1 MDPSAPPSPR
11 RAEAEGAWPPPLGHA
26 PSRPGHAPLRA
37 VLLGPPGV
45 GKSSLAR
52 AFRWPRPPPATPPPT
67 PGEGPEPP
75 LSRWLR
81 VDGAE
86 EELELRDGDEEAAAQ
101 ADALL
106 LVFSLT
112 DRASFAALGP
122 AARGLRGGGGGGG
135 GVAPPAPPLLLV
147 ANKSDLARA
156 RHVTAREIRGLASV
170 LRCPHVET
178 SAELRLGTEEL
189 FAAAVREGRGHRR
202 RCHDDEDAA
211 AAADGCRGDG
221 ALRRRRSLT
230 GRAKRFLA
238 GLVPL
243 SRQRSR
249 SCSDLAGI

>member
-1 MDPSAPPSPR
+1 W
-11 RAEAEGAWPPPLGHA
+11 AEPPPHSPAPSDHA
-26 PSRPGHAPLRA
+26 PSSFGPAPLRA

-52 AFRWPRPPPATPPPT
+52 AFAWPRPPATPTAPQ
-67 PGEGPEPP
+67 GEGPEPP
-75 LSRWLR
+75 RARWLE

-86 EELELRDGDEEAAAQ
+86 EALELHDGDEEAAAN

-106 LVFSLT
+106 LVFSLS
-112 DRASFAALGP
+112 DRGSFAALGP
-122 AARGLRGGGGGGG
+122 AARGLRGGAG
-135 GVAPPAPPLLLV
+135 PRSAPPLLLV

-156 RHVTAREIRGLASV
+156 RHVTAREVRSLAAV
-170 LRCPHVET
+170 LRCGHVET
-178 SAELRLGTEEL
+178 SAELRMGTEEL

-202 RCHDDEDAA
+202 RRRDDVDADA
-211 AAADGCRGDG
+211 DDVAADGCHGDSG

-249 SCSDLAGI
+249 SCSDLAGL